1 MWSFQRFQLN
11 LNSAKKNCKKNS
23 FSKGFPG
30 AIHIKTCQRNP
41 KDLWHTFLKARRTT
55 RKCFLSSCQDICGV
69 IFNPKIYF
77 ADFGNFKQG
86 FWAWNWFK
94 RVISGFR
101 VCFFNNCNKKNQN
114 KTHISG
120 NHVHAFHLVLIP
132 PCINTISIL
141 KKNCIIFQKWRGGGR
156 RPFEIFP
163 KNHPIW

>member
-77 ADFGNFKQG
+77 ADFGNFKEVFFRKFIRFGTATLPLVEKRTKMKIFICSDLKDINLQHANLICY
-86 FWAWNWFK
+86 AWINIPLVYTQVDIHLASNIQFE
-94 RVISGFR
+94 
-101 VCFFNNCNKKNQN
+101 KKLLA
-114 KTHISG
+114 KYFG
-120 NHVHAFHLVLIP
+120 L
-132 PCINTISIL
+132 
-141 KKNCIIFQKWRGGGR
+141 
-156 RPFEIFP
+156 
-163 KNHPIW
+163 

>member
-77 ADFGNFKQG
+77 ADFWNFKQG

-101 VCFFNNCNKKNQN
+101 VCFFNNCIEKNQN
-114 KTHISG
+114 KTH
-120 NHVHAFHLVLIP
+120 
-132 PCINTISIL
+132 
-141 KKNCIIFQKWRGGGR
+141 
-156 RPFEIFP
+156 FEEGMFGFFP
-163 KNHPIW
+163 KIHPIW